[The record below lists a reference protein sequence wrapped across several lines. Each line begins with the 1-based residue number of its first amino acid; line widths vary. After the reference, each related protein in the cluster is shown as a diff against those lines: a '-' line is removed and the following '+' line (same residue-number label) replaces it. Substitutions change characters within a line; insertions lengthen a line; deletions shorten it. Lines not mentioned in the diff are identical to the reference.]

1 MVVVQPQH
9 FQAFKL
15 SDEWRHFLQ
24 TVVVQQEL
32 AHRAVRSNKRGSV
45 RAAVAELVVGQL
57 EGLQARTQ
65 VAEGEGRDV
74 KDVVVSQGQ
83 LTEAAGQIC
92 GDGGELVGG
101 QVQRFQ
107 RPERRRSGL
116 RNFPLSK
123 ASPDSCGKIVASR
136 KNSTA
141 SDYRL

>member
-1 MVVVQPQH
+1 M
-9 FQAFKL
+9 
-15 SDEWRHFLQ
+15 
-24 TVVVQQEL
+24 
-32 AHRAVRSNKRGSV
+32 
-45 RAAVAELVVGQL
+45 VVGQL
-57 EGLQARTQ
+57 EGLQARPQ

-107 RPERRRSGL
+107 GPERRRRRL

-123 ASPDSCGKIVASR
+123 ASPDSCGKLLRAERTPQLLIIAFEDTR
-136 KNSTA
+136 GCQA
-141 SDYRL
+141 AR